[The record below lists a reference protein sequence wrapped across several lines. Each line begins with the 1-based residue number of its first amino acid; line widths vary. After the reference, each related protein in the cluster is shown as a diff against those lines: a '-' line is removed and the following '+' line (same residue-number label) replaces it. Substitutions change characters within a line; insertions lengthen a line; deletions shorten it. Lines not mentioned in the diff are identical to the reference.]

1 MWNLDLQLVSLHHM
15 RQHTATVITVSTGIA
30 AGKRTDASGQILRD
44 GLSFLGLKVA
54 DGGVISD
61 DRLKIQQAILRHCD
75 FESMSLLVFTGG
87 TGPTPDD
94 VTTQAILPFLDR
106 RYNGIENALL
116 EDGRKSTPRAPMSRA
131 IVGTRG
137 QSAII
142 ALPGSPGACKDALQ
156 TLAPLMTHLLSLSA
170 GALDPH

>member
-1 MWNLDLQLVSLHHM
+1 MG
-15 RQHTATVITVSTGIA
+15 QHTAAVITVSTGIS

-44 GLSFLGLKVA
+44 GLTFLGLQVS
-54 DGGVISD
+54 DGGVIPD
-61 DRLKIQQAILRHCD
+61 DRLKIQQAILRQCD
-75 FESMSLLVFTGG
+75 FENKSLLVFTGG

-94 VTTQAILPFLDR
+94 VTTHAIIPFLER

-116 EDGRKSTPRAPMSRA
+116 EDGRKSTPRAPMSRC

-170 GALDPH
+170 GTLDPH